1 MKRQWSVIF
10 FSIWMAAESMWGSLM
25 LPILGDGCI
34 VPAETEKAMQAWAV
48 GMEAPN
54 PAGELHMKTD
64 SILGEYTTS
73 FATSSPSRKKNIK
86 NGAMKLDG
94 ITLLPGETF
103 SCYDVLAPFNAA
115 NGYETAGA
123 YQNGRIVSSVG
134 GGVCQIS
141 STLYNAV
148 LGAEL
153 EIVERHAHSMTVS
166 YVDLARDAAI
176 AGTYKDFCFTNDSRH
191 PVAIKAMVYGDSV
204 TFQILGIETRNK
216 SVRTI
221 KFETKI
227 VSTVNPG
234 DTVVTYDQSKPR
246 GFTKMT
252 QRAHKGYEAELY
264 KVIYKNGQEVDR
276 IKINSSI
283 YTASPA
289 YITVG
294 TGG

>member
-1 MKRQWSVIF
+1 MLKAPE
-10 FSIWMAAESMWGSLM
+10 MEKSLPV
-25 LPILGDGCI
+25 LSGAYREVGDQEI
-34 VPAETEKAMQAWAV
+34 KM
-48 GMEAPN
+48 PN

-64 SILGEYTTS
+64 SVLGEYTTS
-73 FATSSPSRKKNIK
+73 FGTSSPGRKKNIK

-94 ITLLPGETF
+94 TTLLPGETF
-103 SCYDVLAPFNAA
+103 SCYDALAPFTSE

-153 EIVERHAHSMTVS
+153 EIVERHAHSMTVN

-176 AGTYKDFCFTNDSRH
+176 SGTYKDFCFTNDSRH
-191 PVAIKAMVYGDSV
+191 PIAIRAIVYGDYL
-204 TFQILGIETRNK
+204 TFQILGIETRDK
-216 SVRTI
+216 ETRTI
-221 KFETKI
+221 KFETVR
-227 VSTVNPG
+227 VSSTEPG
-234 DTVVTYDQSKPR
+234 DAIITYDQSRPR
-246 GFTKMT
+246 GFAKMT
-252 QRAHKGYEAELY
+252 QKAHKGYEAELY

-276 IKINSSI
+276 IRINSSI